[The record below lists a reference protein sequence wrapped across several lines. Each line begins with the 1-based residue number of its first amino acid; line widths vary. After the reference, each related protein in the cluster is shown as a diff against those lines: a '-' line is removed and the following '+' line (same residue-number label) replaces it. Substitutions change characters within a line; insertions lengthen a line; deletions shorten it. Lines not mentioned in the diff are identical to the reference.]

1 MSSTEV
7 VLITSNTLDIE
18 STLLLT
24 MNGYDLKNED
34 VPELSLIIGT
44 DPFNKLKNVK
54 SSLFELE
61 QVTLDNVV
69 GILGYRVYSFEWV
82 QLRNGISVSQ
92 IYARVL
98 HSKRCKPQK
107 IPMKYNNKM

>member
-1 MSSTEV
+1 M
-7 VLITSNTLDIE
+7 
-18 STLLLT
+18 
-24 MNGYDLKNED
+24 
-34 VPELSLIIGT
+34 
-44 DPFNKLKNVK
+44 
-54 SSLFELE
+54 
-61 QVTLDNVV
+61 V